1 MSPRGG
7 SQWWKMQISPLGSW
21 PESLN
26 PRCNGQLHNR
36 NGGSMRRKLW
46 LAGLAVAALCVL
58 AALPALADTQF
69 RVRQM
74 TRNDVPLGKGQ
85 CDIRLRVDGEVEVSV
100 RGDMV
105 YVRTISGRDARD
117 EGSECNDPFPARDIQ
132 NFRFEVGDSRGE
144 IRLLSP
150 PSRNSNFAAVV
161 RIRDSQGG
169 EGRYQFRLTWAMTG
183 AYQGGGGDMRF
194 PGPRDDMRRLGP
206 DRGRPG
212 WNDSV
217 EFRGRGSG
225 TYTRSNERRR
235 QLYNA
240 EVSVDRDGR
249 VRVRFDTSFGGPL
262 AFMGRITTASGSTL
276 TADVEAGD
284 QTRGLRGPMIITLDN
299 RRQVSSVA
307 MEGTAGRRDSFRL
320 RWQRR

>member
-1 MSPRGG
+1 M
-7 SQWWKMQISPLGSW
+7 
-21 PESLN
+21 
-26 PRCNGQLHNR
+26 RC
-36 NGGSMRRKLW
+36 KLW
-46 LAGLAVAALCVL
+46 LAWLAVAALCVL

-74 TRNDVPLGKGQ
+74 TRNDVPPGKGQ
-85 CDIRLRVDGEVEVSV
+85 CDIRLRIDGEAEVSV
-100 RGDMV
+100 RDDMV
-105 YVRTISGRDARD
+105 YIRTISGRGARD
-117 EGSECNDPFPARDIQ
+117 EGSECNGPLPSRDVQ
-132 NFRFEVGDSRGE
+132 NFRFEVGNGRGE

-169 EGRYQFRLTWAMTG
+169 EGRYEFRLSWAMTG
-183 AYQGGGGDMRF
+183 AYQGGDRDMRP
-194 PGPRDDMRRLGP
+194 PGQG
-206 DRGRPG
+206 RGWPG

-235 QLYNA
+235 QLNNA
-240 EVSVDRDGR
+240 EVSVDREGR
-249 VRVRFDTSFGGPL
+249 VRVRFDTNIGGPL
-262 AFMGRITTASGSTL
+262 AFIGRITTVNGGTI

-284 QTRGLRGPMIITLDN
+284 QTPGLRGPMIIRLDN
-299 RRQVSSVA
+299 RRQVSSIT
-307 MEGTAGRRDSFRL
+307 MQGTAGRRDNFRL

>member
-1 MSPRGG
+1 MKCKFGFA
-7 SQWWKMQISPLGSW
+7 
-21 PESLN
+21 
-26 PRCNGQLHNR
+26 
-36 NGGSMRRKLW
+36 W
-46 LAGLAVAALCVL
+46 LAAAVLCVVAAW
-58 AALPALADTQF
+58 PALADTQF

-74 TRNDVPLGKGQ
+74 TRNDIPLGKGQ
-85 CDIRLRVDGEVEVSV
+85 CDIRLLVDGETEVSV

-105 YVRTISGRDARD
+105 SIRTVSGRDARD
-117 EGSECNDPFPARDIQ
+117 EGSECNDPLPAGNVQD
-132 NFRFEVGDSRGE
+132 FRFEVGEGRGE
-144 IRLLSP
+144 LRLLSP

-169 EGRYQFRLTWAMTG
+169 EGRYQFRLSWAMTG
-183 AYQGGGGDMRF
+183 AYQGRGGDTQ
-194 PGPRDDMRRLGP
+194 PPAPRDDMRPGP
-206 DRGRPG
+206 RGDMGQPGPGRGRPG

-217 EFRGRGSG
+217 EYRGRGSG
-225 TYTRSNERRR
+225 MYARSNERRR

-249 VRVRFDTSFGGPL
+249 VRVRFETSYGGPL
-262 AFMGRITTASGSTL
+262 AFMGRITAFNGDIL

-299 RRQVSSVA
+299 RRQVSSVT
-307 MEGTAGRRDSFRL
+307 MEGTADRRDSFRL